1 MRNAYYRITRIGDIE
16 VFRRLCY
23 GPRPTRKP
31 TPARGR
37 PAKRRTEPKPLPR
50 SLFARN
56 KGPRMA
62 PKVRTQAEQG
72 YSKAQNIDTLAA
84 HVATLEK
91 QLETARAELRHLR
104 TAGG

>member
-1 MRNAYYRITRIGDIE
+1 METYWRITRIGDIE

-31 TPARGR
+31 TPARGK

-50 SLFARN
+50 SLFAQN
-56 KGPRMA
+56 KGPRMPHKA
-62 PKVRTQAEQG
+62 RTQPQQG
-72 YSKAQNIDTLAA
+72 YSKAENIDTLAA
-84 HVATLEK
+84 KVATLEK
-91 QLETARAELRHLR
+91 QLESARAELRHLR